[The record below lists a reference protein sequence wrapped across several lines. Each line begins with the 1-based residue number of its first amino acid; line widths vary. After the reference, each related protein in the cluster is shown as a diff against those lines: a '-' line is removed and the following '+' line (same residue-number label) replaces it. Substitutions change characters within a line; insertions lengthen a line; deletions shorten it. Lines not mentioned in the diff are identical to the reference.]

1 MVTMRRMAGL
11 VVVALLVALPA
22 CGGKTD
28 ETTRAAGVTP
38 PDAIAFFSLNLD
50 PSIEQKRNLLSIAR
64 RFPGAR
70 STVKDEFED
79 TKDEVIQDVLEDS
92 GLDYEKDVKPWLGN
106 EVAAAILPPAGATGE
121 EDPSFVVMVETDDEA
136 DARAAIEKAAASGD
150 FDGAYAVVDDFVLI
164 SDQGESADDQAAL
177 DRVSAQARKG
187 EDSLADSDR
196 FNEVVDRLAG
206 DRLVLMWADLA
217 KGLQYLQEEA
227 EAGFFPFLD
236 AQENLK
242 NAETLAADVHV
253 EDAAVVFQGVSKGAG
268 GGEGNDAELTR
279 TLPGSTL
286 AALTLFNVGD
296 SLQEG
301 ARSFFGGDD
310 GAEFL
315 AEFEREIGIDL
326 EGDLISWIGGELV
339 FVAGAVPEGQS
350 FPSFGLV
357 VEPTDRAK
365 AEAGVNKLLERLAAE
380 GFTLEERQVAG
391 VTAHVV
397 PEPITEGIQPA
408 AALFED
414 RFVIASSPEYLEQL
428 AKADSPGLAGTD
440 AYKSVL
446 DEDDDVIM
454 QFVVLIDPVR
464 ETMERGF
471 LTDVEDQR
479 EYENEVKPN
488 IEPLS
493 AFGIVATRDG
503 DFAKLSFK
511 LTFD

>member
-11 VVVALLVALPA
+11 GVVVALLVALPA

-38 PDAIAFFSLNLD
+38 PDAIALFSLNLD

-64 RFPGAR
+64 RFPAAR
-70 STVKDEFED
+70 SEIKDEFD
-79 TKDEVIQDVLEDS
+79 STKDEIIKDLLEES
-92 GLDYEKDVKPWLGN
+92 GLDYERDVKPWLGN
-106 EVAAAILPPAGATGE
+106 EVAMAILPPPAGGDEGAA
-121 EDPSFVVMVETDDEA
+121 FVVMIETDDEA
-136 DARAAIEKAAASGD
+136 AARAAIEKAAADDG
-150 FDGAYAVVDDFVLI
+150 FEGAYAVVDDFVLL
-164 SDQGESADDQAAL
+164 SDQDGDDQAPL
-177 DRVSAQARKG
+177 DRVAAQARKG

-196 FNEVVDRLAG
+196 FNEVVDKLAG
-206 DRLVLMWADLA
+206 DRLVLGWADLA
-217 KGLQYLQEEA
+217 KGLQYLEEEE
-227 EAGFFPFLD
+227 EAGFFPFFD
-236 AQENLK
+236 ARENLK
-242 NAETLAADVHV
+242 NAETLAVDVHV
-253 EDAAVVFQGVSKGAG
+253 ESDAVVFQGVSKGAG

-279 TLPGSTL
+279 GLPASTM

-301 ARSFFGGDD
+301 ISSFLGGED
-310 GAEFL
+310 GTEFL
-315 AEFEREIGIDL
+315 EEFEREIGIDL
-326 EGDLISWIGGELV
+326 SSDVASWIGGELV
-339 FVAGAVPEGQS
+339 FLAGAVPEGQA

-357 VEPTDRAK
+357 IEVTDREK
-365 AEAGVNKLLERLAAE
+365 AEAGVAKIVQTLADR
-380 GFTLEERQVAG
+380 GYPLEEQKVAG

-397 PEPITEGIQPA
+397 PGELVDGVQPA

-414 RFVIASSPEYLEQL
+414 RFVLANSPEYLEQL

-446 DEDDDVIM
+446 EEDDDVIM
-454 QFVVLIDPVR
+454 QFVILVDPVR
-464 ETMERGF
+464 EAIENALLG
-471 LTDVEDQR
+471 DVEDRR

-488 IEPLS
+488 VEPLS